1 MKAILLIK
9 PRKGKPHGA
18 VEISALGFAPCHTP
32 SGLWYALEV
41 FPRKIDAVLRMHDIA
56 LANGVP
62 CRMNAPL
69 IWVNDVRIELHSGHK
84 AQKVM
89 DSFAMFHP
97 FPLITGT
104 NRSSQKVMKAR
115 AGILNS
121 HTNQKAK

>member
-18 VEISALGFAPCHTP
+18 ADIAALGFAPCHTP
-32 SGLWYALEV
+32 SGLHYALEV
-41 FPRKIDAVLRMHDIA
+41 FPRKIDAVLRLHDIA
-56 LANGVP
+56 LAHGIP

-69 IWVNDVRIELHSGHK
+69 IWVNDDIRIELHSGHK
-84 AQKVM
+84 AQRVM
-89 DSFAMFHP
+89 ESFAIFHP

-104 NRSSQKVMKAR
+104 SRSSQKAMKAR

-121 HTNQKAK
+121 QNI